1 MILTLLEIQ
10 DWRVGVSVG
19 FFFNRS
25 AEMNDPLNDPRPPP
39 PPKNRIEKDRA
50 HYFEFGE
57 TGIFAILEVVLECMH
72 ISSTLYAPDS
82 NRSIVYSYKSVPKG
96 GKKYST
102 IRRIHW
108 KCLKFKMNESLWV
121 FIYNM
126 VWRYVDPAEEYICDW
141 STISQESPVC
151 ITAVVPSSSLTFA
164 LACFFGS
171 NIQISI
177 IYVGARAWESRGLVL
192 CMVDGRPLVISMN

>member
-1 MILTLLEIQ
+1 MCHKRTQTRTNVNDLDVIPTGKI
-10 DWRVGVSVG
+10 DDSV
-19 FFFNRS
+19 
-25 AEMNDPLNDPRPPP
+25 DP

-108 KCLKFKMNESLWV
+108 KCLK
-121 FIYNM
+121 
-126 VWRYVDPAEEYICDW
+126 
-141 STISQESPVC
+141 
-151 ITAVVPSSSLTFA
+151 
-164 LACFFGS
+164 
-171 NIQISI
+171 
-177 IYVGARAWESRGLVL
+177 
-192 CMVDGRPLVISMN
+192 